1 MIKLQIL
8 HQHRPEYLEIATV
21 RSVKESGVERL
32 YGLEER
38 IGSRRTLCVNAGRLL
53 DNPRCERQRL
63 PQGVLSTTEDLAG
76 LFPSHSSC
84 PLGLRTPCYRFRMS
98 DKPLL
103 DQLLDPFTQFLDAES
118 AQRVIEFGIAPAV
131 TQRADYEALIDAT
144 GFIAILKLKAQSR
157 LTSNLHP

>member
-1 MIKLQIL
+1 
-8 HQHRPEYLEIATV
+8 
-21 RSVKESGVERL
+21 
-32 YGLEER
+32 
-38 IGSRRTLCVNAGRLL
+38 
-53 DNPRCERQRL
+53 
-63 PQGVLSTTEDLAG
+63 
-76 LFPSHSSC
+76 
-84 PLGLRTPCYRFRMS
+84 MS

-144 GFIAILKLKAQSR
+144 GFIASLKLKARRR